1 MYLLDCRRK
10 QSFPVFWILGSLGGP
25 GFVFMGGCII
35 HAYLNLTS
43 QEREGGMLG
52 AGIVF
57 LIMGLLLLAGVVYT
71 LIETADPYDLS
82 FKVEVEQ
89 ARGNRKYDANKLVNY
104 IETYHNNILLFN
116 AEEGQMRV
124 FGSKGKLIVEICIAT
139 GKGGSTYHLTDPSV
153 MYEEP
158 VIVGNIFLERF
169 AVRKNRIVN
178 KAQVIKA
185 IEMLYSSQSLTEVVR
200 SLPFVDSTEETN
212 RLIEK
217 DAYIL
222 PSVPLTFPKKQKD
235 RDRVFREK
243 EEREKRAMQVYQVW
257 R

>member
-1 MYLLDCRRK
+1 M
-10 QSFPVFWILGSLGGP
+10 
-25 GFVFMGGCII
+25 
-35 HAYLNLTS
+35 
-43 QEREGGMLG
+43 
-52 AGIVF
+52 
-57 LIMGLLLLAGVVYT
+57 
-71 LIETADPYDLS
+71 
-82 FKVEVEQ
+82 
-89 ARGNRKYDANKLVNY
+89 
-104 IETYHNNILLFN
+104 
-116 AEEGQMRV
+116 

-153 MYEEP
+153 MNEEP

-185 IEMLYSSQSLTEVVR
+185 IEMLFSSQSLTEVVR

-222 PSVPLTFPKKQKD
+222 PSVPLSFPKKQKD
-235 RDRVFREK
+235 RDRAIREK
-243 EEREKRAMQVYQVW
+243 EEREKRAMQVLTDI
-257 R
+257 